1 MADNRTDP
9 ARIDT
14 RGSTLR
20 VPRSRG
26 ALSGI
31 LLVLLGIWGAAIPF
45 IGPAFS
51 FAFTP
56 DKAWT
61 WTAAR
66 GWLEVLPG
74 AVTLL
79 GGLILLASA
88 NRLTASFG
96 AWLGVAGGAWFV
108 VGPQLAGLLHI
119 GSPGTPAATNTG
131 LRALES
137 LAFFYA
143 LGALIIFFAA
153 VALGRLSV
161 LSVRDVRFA
170 RRREAAAAEARAAED
185 RAAARRVERERQRSA
200 GSPDARQ
207 REDVQND
214 AHAHRHFGFRRGG
227 ASTEQERSAQ
237 AEQGA
242 YQPSHLDERSSG
254 ASSSNEH

>member
-1 MADNRTDP
+1 MTNDRTDP

-31 LLVLLGIWGAAIPF
+31 LLVLLGIWGAVIPF

-61 WTAAR
+61 WTSAR

-108 VGPQLAGLLHI
+108 VGPQLAGLLHV
-119 GSPGTPAATNTG
+119 GSPGTPVSTNSG

-143 LGALIIFFAA
+143 LGVLIVFFAA
-153 VALGRLSV
+153 GALGRLSV

-170 RRREAAAAEARAAED
+170 RRREAAATQARAAED
-185 RAAARRVERERQRSA
+185 RAAARRVERERSAA
-200 GSPDARQ
+200 GSRDARQ

-214 AHAHRHFGFRRGG
+214 AHAHRHFGFRRG

-237 AEQGA
+237 RQDPN
-242 YQPSHLDERSSG
+242 YQPAHLDEPSSG
-254 ASSSNEH
+254 ASSSNER